1 VLVRMVD
8 AVRADP
14 VHATDVL
21 TTIFDRER
29 KSSLGTYQK
38 QLRRARRD
46 PTFPEFKTAAAD
58 LMEQLATLNR
68 KELRVQTSASFPELY
83 NNAHIRSKRFN
94 DFLAALAHKCAGAKA
109 LKAPLKGCGRALEK
123 LVLRPG
129 AAAKVKAEGVE
140 ALDATTLVD
149 VLRGSL
155 ECPDFT
161 EIVFILDLLE
171 LLDVDM
177 GDSKKAMAQ
186 GWDLDK
192 FQIRI
197 INLKDRFTTPTSGG
211 WADAMVNF
219 SFVHGDD
226 THHVMELQLQVL
238 G

>member
-1 VLVRMVD
+1 M
-8 AVRADP
+8 
-14 VHATDVL
+14 
-21 TTIFDRER
+21 
-29 KSSLGTYQK
+29 
-38 QLRRARRD
+38 
-46 PTFPEFKTAAAD
+46 
-58 LMEQLATLNR
+58 
-68 KELRVQTSASFPELY
+68 
-83 NNAHIRSKRFN
+83 
-94 DFLAALAHKCAGAKA
+94 
-109 LKAPLKGCGRALEK
+109 
-123 LVLRPG
+123 
-129 AAAKVKAEGVE
+129 
-140 ALDATTLVD
+140 
-149 VLRGSL
+149 RGSL

-238 G
+238 SFVTFPSLTLHMTVNRPSIPIRSNFLPHKFIERQSDPILKHICCTCTARADVGGAKGRQSALAVQFFSVSI